1 MLLQREAGMRKW
13 FLPLTV
19 LGIGS
24 LGALVLS
31 ERGRQALR
39 WVLDRMDEA
48 PERFAEW
55 NEGAQHELD
64 RIQDALN
71 EIADSLQTRPAQ

>member
-1 MLLQREAGMRKW
+1 MRKW

-31 ERGRQALR
+31 ERGRRGLK

-55 NEGAQHELD
+55 NESAQSELD